1 MTQTLDQ
8 QGRVIFAGFISSNLM
23 KGTHGI
29 CHSLPVP
36 WEPNTW
42 RERQLTVSDLFR
54 FAAIS
59 QVSLSARIPDLRR
72 PRRQFQ
78 ARVAGVNRCL
88 GCLVHARTGFWRR
101 LLASK
106 QRFQSFMEF
115 MALFPQ
121 SYNSIKPGQTP

>member
-8 QGRVIFAGFISSNLM
+8 QGRVIFAGFMSSNLM

-29 CHSLPVP
+29 CHSIPVP

-59 QVSLSARIPDLRR
+59 QVSLSARNLIFKAHDVSP
-72 PRRQFQ
+72 
-78 ARVAGVNRCL
+78 
-88 GCLVHARTGFWRR
+88 
-101 LLASK
+101 
-106 QRFQSFMEF
+106 
-115 MALFPQ
+115 
-121 SYNSIKPGQTP
+121 KPAWQGLIAI